1 MNEQSW
7 QDYLREGDELLL
19 RTLEAQRKVFSEEYA
34 VSEALSAMV
43 MEDEKDMG

>member
-19 RTLEAQRKVFSEEYA
+19 RTLEAQRKVFTEDYQREE
-34 VSEALSAMV
+34 SLTAMA
-43 MEDEKDMG
+43 MDREKDS